1 MKQSHSS
8 LFSQSV
14 GVPCDF
20 RMSKRVP
27 AILVAGRI
35 QGREIVILDLFVAD
49 GLPHELG
56 GLCPS
61 SIEGI
66 SRIERGWCTPTF
78 LRRHEGPDRLFSEQ
92 SIYTPIVRRQGTPC
106 HERLG
111 HDDWSFHALHERW
124 HCPVWRVVGCG

>member
-66 SRIERGWCTPTF
+66 SRIERGGVLQLFYEGTKVRIGFF
-78 LRRHEGPDRLFSEQ
+78 LSNPFTLPLFDDRVPMSRKAWTRRLVLSRTS
-92 SIYTPIVRRQGTPC
+92 
-106 HERLG
+106 
-111 HDDWSFHALHERW
+111 
-124 HCPVWRVVGCG
+124 